1 MRQLANMDKVLAA
14 GIARMGISC
23 TYDIYAKEM
32 RER

>member
-1 MRQLANMDKVLAA
+1 MRLASMDKVVIV
-14 GIARMGISC
+14 GIAKMGISC